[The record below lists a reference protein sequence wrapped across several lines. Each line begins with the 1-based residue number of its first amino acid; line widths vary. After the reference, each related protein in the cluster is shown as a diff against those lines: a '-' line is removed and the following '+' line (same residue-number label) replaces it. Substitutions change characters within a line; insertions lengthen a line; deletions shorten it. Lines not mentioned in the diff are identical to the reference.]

1 MAGKY
6 KAKLLVE
13 EIFDPEKGWNYSQ
26 NQVPV
31 QKSSA
36 RDGNPNFTVNID
48 GVEILVFQLTE
59 WEDSVVSN
67 VNPMRIVT
75 RTTFPGIDLLDAK
88 ALLSGSYDA
97 SGLPSFGL
105 NDSGEIVL
113 QAAFPVGPDFP
124 VELARKQLQVCMGL
138 ISEDAT
144 TLLQSW
150 KAKDAPETDWETVQN
165 VAKVAGVFAK
175 ANFGKGTVPLGKKC
189 PLSAA

>member
-175 ANFGKGTVPLGKKC
+175 ALFF
-189 PLSAA
+189 